1 MIKLSL
7 DIINEIIHLKKEKN
21 AVLLVHN
28 YQEPDIQQL
37 SDFIGD
43 SLELAQKANTVDN
56 DLIVFAGAE
65 FMAETAKILNPKKK
79 VLIPSSMAKCPMAH
93 MLTQKKIE
101 EYKKKH
107 PDAAVALYV
116 NTTAETK
123 ALADVCITSG
133 NAARIIKTLK
143 EEKVLVGPDR
153 NLAHYIQTQ
162 IPEKE
167 IIPIPEN
174 GHCYVHRKFLKEDL
188 MKLKKQY
195 PDAVVL
201 VHPEADPS
209 VQGLADKILST
220 SGMLREAQ
228 TSSEKQFIIT
238 TEIGLVDQLRNKQP
252 DKEFIPARYDA
263 ICIQQKKITVYNLYL
278 SLLKEQYEIRIPE
291 NILKNAYASIK
302 RMLDLSN

>member
-1 MIKLSL
+1 MSL